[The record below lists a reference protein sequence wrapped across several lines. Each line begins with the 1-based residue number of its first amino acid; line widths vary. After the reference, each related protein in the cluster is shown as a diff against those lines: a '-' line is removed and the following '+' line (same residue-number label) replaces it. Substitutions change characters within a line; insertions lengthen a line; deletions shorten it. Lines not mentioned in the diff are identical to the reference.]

1 MYYLFRPLL
10 FLITFATKIRMMENL
25 YDRVTESKE
34 YIRSFVKTGADRAI
48 ILGTGF
54 GDYTHSLTDQVEIPY
69 KDIPHFPVSTVQS
82 HSGKLVFGYKSG
94 IPLVIMSGRFHYYEG
109 YSAKELTFPVRVFK
123 ALGIKHLIMTNAAGG
138 INPHF
143 DEGDIVIINDHIN
156 LMPDHPLRGANDDR
170 LGLRFPDMLNA
181 YDAEEIKKFQD
192 IGKKANINIKNGV
205 YLGLQ
210 GPSLET
216 PAEYRMAHILGADL
230 IGMSSVPEVI
240 VARHEGM
247 TVTAFSIVS
256 NVCFPASN
264 ISVTTVEDVIAVVN
278 KSAVNLQK
286 IFNKYFEKL
295 FNDRTNHPS

>member
-1 MYYLFRPLL
+1 
-10 FLITFATKIRMMENL
+10 MMENL
-25 YDRVTESKE
+25 YDRVAESIE
-34 YIRSFVKTGADRAI
+34 YIRSLVKTGADHAI
-48 ILGTGF
+48 VLGTGL
-54 GDYTHSLTDQVEIPY
+54 GDYADSLTDQVEIPY
-69 KDIPHFPVSTVQS
+69 KDIPNFPVSTVQS
-82 HSGKLVFGYKSG
+82 HTGKLIFGYKSG

-109 YSAKELTFPVRVFK
+109 YSAKELTFPVRVLK
-123 ALGIKHLIMTNAAGG
+123 ALGIKHLIITNAAGG

-143 DEGDIVIINDHIN
+143 AEGDIVIINDHIN

-192 IGKKANINIKNGV
+192 IGKKANISIKNGV

-230 IGMSSVPEVI
+230 VGMSSVPEVI

-256 NVCFPASN
+256 NVCFPSSN